1 MHIVWRLHNIIEI
14 SNLLFVEC
22 QGMSCNAFAGFLFMW
37 TRYTCMQLWQFSI
50 SDLVPPCGSLW
61 EAIAWSY
68 FLSNSSVCW
77 RVVSQAQHMSYV
89 LKHTRVGVRLIW
101 SDFHS
106 KLLVTIF
113 DSTSLL
119 RKVVTVNVCSCLYIC
134 SYGYKLHPRHLGSKV
149 AKDIDFAVWT

>member
-1 MHIVWRLHNIIEI
+1 MSRNELQCICG
-14 SNLLFVEC
+14 LFVHV
-22 QGMSCNAFAGFLFMW
+22 N
-37 TRYTCMQLWQFSI
+37 TCMQLWQFSI

-134 SYGYKLHPRHLGSKV
+134 SYGYKLHPTHLGSKV
-149 AKDIDFAVWT
+149 AKVLTPRFEPNRPLFSPHWTMHADC